1 MHKLRH
7 ARCAAALGAVL
18 FFILSAFFLLAFH
31 AEAFDAGA
39 LAFGAVVSLATLL
52 SYCLLALLAPHA
64 DRLLMLTTSFL
75 CALGMVIQYRISPE
89 AALRQLMMLGV
100 GLVGML
106 VMLALMRRPRIF
118 RMLSIPMAL
127 LSLGILGALLF
138 IGKESGGARNWISI
152 GGVLF
157 QPSEFVKVALVF
169 VLADAMTDR
178 THVGGLIP
186 MFLFVGVVTALL
198 VLQRDLGA
206 AMLMIGTFLMVFFVA
221 TSNIG
226 ATLAALAC
234 GGAGAYASYLLF
246 DHVRARVAI
255 WQDPWAT
262 YSTSG
267 YQIAQGLMAIA
278 SGGLWGLG
286 LGQGSPKMIPAYH
299 TDYIFAVICEEFGI
313 VFGVGVIAL
322 YLLLVVRGVL
332 IALNAEDRFSMLAA
346 FGATALLAVQT
357 FVIIG
362 GVIKLIPLTGIT
374 MPFVS
379 YGGSSMIACM
389 LLVGILEGVAARSGA
404 TIEDALIREADEA
417 AGYLNEDEAC
427 DFDLDG
433 EGEDA

>member
-1 MHKLRH
+1 MDKLRH
-7 ARCAAALGAVL
+7 ARCASALGIVL
-18 FFILSAFFLLAFH
+18 FFIVSAFLLLAFRG
-31 AEAFDAGA
+31 EAFDAAA
-39 LAFGAVVSLATLL
+39 LLFGAVVALITLL
-52 SYCLLALLAPHA
+52 TYFLLAWLAPHA
-64 DRLLMLTTSFL
+64 DRLLMLAVCFL

-89 AALRQLMMLGV
+89 TALRQLMMLGA
-100 GLVGML
+100 GILGML
-106 VMLALMRRPRIF
+106 LMMVLMRRPHIF
-118 RMLSIPMAL
+118 RILSIPMAL
-127 LSLGILGALLF
+127 ISLGILCALLF
-138 IGKESGGARNWISI
+138 IGKESGGARNWISVAGI
-152 GGVLF
+152 LF

-169 VLADAMTDR
+169 LLADAMTEH
-178 THVGGLIP
+178 THVRDLIP
-186 MFLFVGVVTALL
+186 LFLFVGAVTVLL

-206 AMLMIGTFLMVFFVA
+206 AMLMAGTFLLVFFAA

-226 ATLAALAC
+226 ATFAALLC

-246 DHVRARVAI
+246 DHVRARIAI

-313 VFGVGVIAL
+313 LFCIGVIVL
-322 YLLLVVRGVL
+322 YLLIAVRGIL
-332 IALNAEDRFSMLAA
+332 IALNAEDRFSMLTA
-346 FGATALLAVQT
+346 FGATALLAIQT

-379 YGGSSMIACM
+379 YGGSSMIAC
-389 LLVGILEGVAARSGA
+389 LLLIGILEGIASRSGA
-404 TIEDALIREADEA
+404 AIEDALIRAADEA
-417 AGYLNEDEAC
+417 AGMLQYDTLEEEA
-427 DFDLDG
+427 
-433 EGEDA
+433 GEDR

>member
-1 MHKLRH
+1 MDKLRH
-7 ARCAAALGAVL
+7 ARCASALGIVL
-18 FFILSAFFLLAFH
+18 FFIVSAFLLLAFRG
-31 AEAFDAGA
+31 ETFDAAA
-39 LAFGAVVSLATLL
+39 LLFGAVVALITLL
-52 SYCLLALLAPHA
+52 TYFLLAWLAPHA
-64 DRLLMLTTSFL
+64 DRLLMLAVCFL

-89 AALRQLMMLGV
+89 TALRQLMMLGA
-100 GLVGML
+100 GILGML
-106 VMLALMRRPRIF
+106 LMMVLMRRPHIF
-118 RMLSIPMAL
+118 RILSIPLAL
-127 LSLGILGALLF
+127 ISLGILCALLF
-138 IGKESGGARNWISI
+138 IGKESGGARNWISVAGI
-152 GGVLF
+152 LF

-169 VLADAMTDR
+169 LLADAMTEH
-178 THVGGLIP
+178 THVRDLIP
-186 MFLFVGVVTALL
+186 LFLFVGAVTVLL

-206 AMLMIGTFLMVFFVA
+206 AMLMAGTFLLVFFAA

-226 ATLAALAC
+226 ATFAALLC

-246 DHVRARVAI
+246 DHVRARIAI

-313 VFGVGVIAL
+313 LFGIGVIVL
-322 YLLLVVRGVL
+322 YLLIAVRGIL
-332 IALNAEDRFSMLAA
+332 IALNAEDRFSMLTA
-346 FGATALLAVQT
+346 FGATALLAIQT

-379 YGGSSMIACM
+379 YGGSSMIAC
-389 LLVGILEGVAARSGA
+389 LLLIGILEGIASRSGA
-404 TIEDALIREADEA
+404 AIEDALIRAADEA
-417 AGYLNEDEAC
+417 AGMLQYDTLEEEA
-427 DFDLDG
+427 
-433 EGEDA
+433 GEDR

>member
-1 MHKLRH
+1 MDRLRH
-7 ARCAAALGAVL
+7 ARCASALGIVL
-18 FFILSAFFLLAFH
+18 FFIVSAFLLLAFRG
-31 AEAFDAGA
+31 EAFDAAA
-39 LAFGAVVSLATLL
+39 LLFGAVVALITLL
-52 SYCLLALLAPHA
+52 TYFLLAWLAPHA
-64 DRLLMLTTSFL
+64 DRLLMLAVCFL

-89 AALRQLMMLGV
+89 TALRQLMMLGA
-100 GLVGML
+100 GIVGML
-106 VMLALMRRPRIF
+106 LMMVLMRRPHIF
-118 RMLSIPMAL
+118 RILSIPMAL
-127 LSLGILGALLF
+127 ISLGILCALLF
-138 IGKESGGARNWISI
+138 IGKESGGARNWISV
-152 GGVLF
+152 GGILF

-169 VLADAMTDR
+169 LLADAMTEH
-178 THVGGLIP
+178 THVRDLIP
-186 MFLFVGVVTALL
+186 LFLFVGAVTVLL

-206 AMLMIGTFLMVFFVA
+206 AMLMAGTFLLVFFVA

-226 ATLAALAC
+226 ATFAALLC

-246 DHVRARVAI
+246 DHVRARIAI

-313 VFGVGVIAL
+313 LFGIGVIVL
-322 YLLLVVRGVL
+322 YLSIAVRGIL
-332 IALNAEDRFSMLAA
+332 IALNAEDRFSMLTA
-346 FGATALLAVQT
+346 FGATALLAIQT

-379 YGGSSMIACM
+379 YGGSSMIAC
-389 LLVGILEGVAARSGA
+389 LLLIGILEGIASRSGA
-404 TIEDALIREADEA
+404 AIEDALIRAADEA
-417 AGYLNEDEAC
+417 AGMPKYDTLEE
-427 DFDLDG
+427 
-433 EGEDA
+433 ETGEDR

>member
-1 MHKLRH
+1 MDKLRH
-7 ARCAAALGAVL
+7 ARCASALGIVL
-18 FFILSAFFLLAFH
+18 FFIVSAFLLLAFRG
-31 AEAFDAGA
+31 ETFDAAA
-39 LAFGAVVSLATLL
+39 LLFGAVVALITLL
-52 SYCLLALLAPHA
+52 TYFLLAWLAPHA
-64 DRLLMLTTSFL
+64 DRLLMLAVCFL

-89 AALRQLMMLGV
+89 TALRQLMMLGA
-100 GLVGML
+100 GILGML
-106 VMLALMRRPRIF
+106 LMMVLMRRPHIF
-118 RMLSIPMAL
+118 RILSIPMAL
-127 LSLGILGALLF
+127 ISLGILCALLF
-138 IGKESGGARNWISI
+138 IGKESGGARNWISVAGI
-152 GGVLF
+152 LF

-169 VLADAMTDR
+169 LLADAMTEH
-178 THVGGLIP
+178 THVRDLIP
-186 MFLFVGVVTALL
+186 LFLFVGAVTVLL

-206 AMLMIGTFLMVFFVA
+206 AMLMAGTFLLVFFAA

-226 ATLAALAC
+226 ATFAALLC

-246 DHVRARVAI
+246 DHVRARIAI

-313 VFGVGVIAL
+313 LFGIGVIVL
-322 YLLLVVRGVL
+322 YLLIAVRGIL
-332 IALNAEDRFSMLAA
+332 IALNAEDRFSMLTA
-346 FGATALLAVQT
+346 FGATALLAIQT

-379 YGGSSMIACM
+379 YGGSSMIAC
-389 LLVGILEGVAARSGA
+389 LLLIGILEGIASRSGA
-404 TIEDALIREADEA
+404 AIEDALSRAADEA
-417 AGYLNEDEAC
+417 AGMLQYDTLEEEA
-427 DFDLDG
+427 
-433 EGEDA
+433 GEDR

>member
-1 MHKLRH
+1 MDKLRH
-7 ARCAAALGAVL
+7 ARCASALGIVL
-18 FFILSAFFLLAFH
+18 FFIVSAFLLLAFRG
-31 AEAFDAGA
+31 EAYDVAA
-39 LAFGAVVSLATLL
+39 LLFGAVVALITLL
-52 SYCLLALLAPHA
+52 TYFLLAWLAPHA
-64 DRLLMLTTSFL
+64 DRLLMLAVCFL

-89 AALRQLMMLGV
+89 TALRQLMMLGA
-100 GLVGML
+100 GILGML
-106 VMLALMRRPRIF
+106 LMMVLMRRPHIF
-118 RMLSIPMAL
+118 RILSIPMAL
-127 LSLGILGALLF
+127 VSLGILCALLF
-138 IGKESGGARNWISI
+138 IGKESGGARNWISVAGI
-152 GGVLF
+152 LF

-169 VLADAMTDR
+169 LLADAMTEH
-178 THVGGLIP
+178 THVRDLIP
-186 MFLFVGVVTALL
+186 LFLFVGAVTVLL

-206 AMLMIGTFLMVFFVA
+206 AMLMAGTFLLVFFAA

-226 ATLAALAC
+226 ATFAALLC

-246 DHVRARVAI
+246 DHVRARIAI

-313 VFGVGVIAL
+313 LFGIGAIVL
-322 YLLLVVRGVL
+322 YLLIAVRGIL
-332 IALNAEDRFSMLAA
+332 IALNAEDRFSMLTA
-346 FGATALLAVQT
+346 FGATALLAIQT

-379 YGGSSMIACM
+379 YGGSSMIAC
-389 LLVGILEGVAARSGA
+389 LLLIGILEGIASRSGA
-404 TIEDALIREADEA
+404 AIEDALIRAADEA
-417 AGYLNEDEAC
+417 AGMLQYDTLEEEA
-427 DFDLDG
+427 
-433 EGEDA
+433 GEDR

>member
-1 MHKLRH
+1 MDKLRH
-7 ARCAAALGAVL
+7 ARCASALGIVL
-18 FFILSAFFLLAFH
+18 FFIVSAFLLLAFRG
-31 AEAFDAGA
+31 EAFDAAA
-39 LAFGAVVSLATLL
+39 LLFGAVVALITLL
-52 SYCLLALLAPHA
+52 TYFLLAWLAPHA
-64 DRLLMLTTSFL
+64 DRLLMLAVCFL

-89 AALRQLMMLGV
+89 TALRQLMMLGA
-100 GLVGML
+100 GILGML
-106 VMLALMRRPRIF
+106 LMMVLMRRPHIF
-118 RMLSIPMAL
+118 RILSIPMAL
-127 LSLGILGALLF
+127 ISLGILCALLF
-138 IGKESGGARNWISI
+138 IGKESGGARNWISV
-152 GGVLF
+152 GGILF

-169 VLADAMTDR
+169 LLADAMTEH
-178 THVGGLIP
+178 THVRDLIP
-186 MFLFVGVVTALL
+186 LFLFVGAVTVLL

-206 AMLMIGTFLMVFFVA
+206 AMLMAGTFLLVFFAA

-226 ATLAALAC
+226 ATFAALLC

-246 DHVRARVAI
+246 DHVRARIAI

-313 VFGVGVIAL
+313 LFGIGAIVL
-322 YLLLVVRGVL
+322 YLLIAVRGIL
-332 IALNAEDRFSMLAA
+332 IALNAEDRFSMLTA
-346 FGATALLAVQT
+346 FGATALLAIQT

-379 YGGSSMIACM
+379 YGGSSMIAC
-389 LLVGILEGVAARSGA
+389 LLLIGILEGIASRSGA
-404 TIEDALIREADEA
+404 AIEDALIRAADEA
-417 AGYLNEDEAC
+417 AGMLQYDTLEEEA
-427 DFDLDG
+427 
-433 EGEDA
+433 GEDR

>member
-1 MHKLRH
+1 MDKLRH
-7 ARCAAALGAVL
+7 ARCASALGIVL
-18 FFILSAFFLLAFH
+18 FFIVSAFLLLAFRG
-31 AEAFDAGA
+31 EAFDAAA
-39 LAFGAVVSLATLL
+39 LLFGAVVALITLL
-52 SYCLLALLAPHA
+52 TYFLLAWLAPHA
-64 DRLLMLTTSFL
+64 DRLLMLAVCFL

-89 AALRQLMMLGV
+89 TALRQLMMLGA
-100 GLVGML
+100 GILGML
-106 VMLALMRRPRIF
+106 LMMVLMRRPHIF
-118 RMLSIPMAL
+118 RILSIPMAL
-127 LSLGILGALLF
+127 ISLGILCALLF
-138 IGKESGGARNWISI
+138 IGKESGGARNWISVAGI
-152 GGVLF
+152 LF

-169 VLADAMTDR
+169 LLADAMTEH
-178 THVGGLIP
+178 THVRDLIP
-186 MFLFVGVVTALL
+186 LFLFVGAVTVLL

-206 AMLMIGTFLMVFFVA
+206 AMLMAGTFLLVFFAA

-226 ATLAALAC
+226 ATFAALLC

-246 DHVRARVAI
+246 DHVRARIAI

-313 VFGVGVIAL
+313 LFGIGVIML
-322 YLLLVVRGVL
+322 YLLIAVRGIL
-332 IALNAEDRFSMLAA
+332 IALNAEDRFSMLTA
-346 FGATALLAVQT
+346 FGATALLAIQT

-379 YGGSSMIACM
+379 YGGSSMIAC
-389 LLVGILEGVAARSGA
+389 LLLIGILEGIASRSGA
-404 TIEDALIREADEA
+404 AIEDALIRAADEA
-417 AGYLNEDEAC
+417 AGMLQYDTLEEETGD
-427 DFDLDG
+427 DQ
-433 EGEDA
+433 

>member
-1 MHKLRH
+1 MDRLRH
-7 ARCAAALGAVL
+7 ARCASALGIVL
-18 FFILSAFFLLAFH
+18 FFIVSAFLLLAFRG
-31 AEAFDAGA
+31 EAFDAAA
-39 LAFGAVVSLATLL
+39 LLFGAVVVLITLL
-52 SYCLLALLAPHA
+52 TYFLLAWLAPHA
-64 DRLLMLTTSFL
+64 DRLLMLAVCFL

-89 AALRQLMMLGV
+89 TALRQLMMLGA
-100 GLVGML
+100 GIVGML
-106 VMLALMRRPRIF
+106 LMMVLMRRPHIF
-118 RMLSIPMAL
+118 RILSIPMAL
-127 LSLGILGALLF
+127 ISLGILCALLF
-138 IGKESGGARNWISI
+138 IGKESGGARNWISV
-152 GGVLF
+152 GGILF

-169 VLADAMTDR
+169 LLADAMTEH
-178 THVGGLIP
+178 THVRDLIP
-186 MFLFVGVVTALL
+186 LFLFVGVVTVLL

-206 AMLMIGTFLMVFFVA
+206 AMLMAGTFLLVFFVA

-226 ATLAALAC
+226 ATFAALLC

-246 DHVRARVAI
+246 DHVRARIAI

-313 VFGVGVIAL
+313 LFGIGVIVL
-322 YLLLVVRGVL
+322 YLLIAVRGIL
-332 IALNAEDRFSMLAA
+332 IALNAEDRFSMLTA
-346 FGATALLAVQT
+346 FGATALLAIQT

-379 YGGSSMIACM
+379 YGGSSMIAC
-389 LLVGILEGVAARSGA
+389 LLLIGILEGIASRSGA
-404 TIEDALIREADEA
+404 AIEDALIRAADEA
-417 AGYLNEDEAC
+417 AGMPKYDTLEE
-427 DFDLDG
+427 
-433 EGEDA
+433 ETGEDQ

>member
-1 MHKLRH
+1 MDKLRH
-7 ARCAAALGAVL
+7 ARCASALGIVL
-18 FFILSAFFLLAFH
+18 FFIVTAFFLLAFRG
-31 AEAFDAGA
+31 EAFDAAA
-39 LAFGAVVSLATLL
+39 LLFGAVVALITLL
-52 SYCLLALLAPHA
+52 TYFLLAWLAPHA
-64 DRLLMLTTSFL
+64 DRLLMLAVCFL

-89 AALRQLMMLGV
+89 TALRQLMMLGA
-100 GLVGML
+100 GILGML
-106 VMLALMRRPRIF
+106 LMMVLMRRPHIF
-118 RMLSIPMAL
+118 RILSIPMAL
-127 LSLGILGALLF
+127 ISLGILCALLF
-138 IGKESGGARNWISI
+138 IGKESGGARNWISVAGI
-152 GGVLF
+152 LF

-169 VLADAMTDR
+169 LLADAMTEH
-178 THVGGLIP
+178 THVRDLIP
-186 MFLFVGVVTALL
+186 LFLFVGAVTVLL

-206 AMLMIGTFLMVFFVA
+206 AMLMAGTFLLVFFAA

-226 ATLAALAC
+226 ATFAALLC

-246 DHVRARVAI
+246 DHVRARIAI

-313 VFGVGVIAL
+313 LFGIGVIVL
-322 YLLLVVRGVL
+322 YLLIAVRGIL
-332 IALNAEDRFSMLAA
+332 IALNAEDRFSMLTA
-346 FGATALLAVQT
+346 FGATALLAIQT

-379 YGGSSMIACM
+379 YGGSSMIAC
-389 LLVGILEGVAARSGA
+389 LLLIGILEGIASRSGA
-404 TIEDALIREADEA
+404 AIEDALIRAADEA
-417 AGYLNEDEAC
+417 AGMLQYDTLEEETGD
-427 DFDLDG
+427 DQ
-433 EGEDA
+433 